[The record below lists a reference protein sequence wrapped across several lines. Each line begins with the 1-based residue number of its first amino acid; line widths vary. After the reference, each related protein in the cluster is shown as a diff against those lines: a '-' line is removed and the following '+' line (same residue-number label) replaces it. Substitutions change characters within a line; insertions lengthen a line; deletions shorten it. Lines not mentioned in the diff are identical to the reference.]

1 MTQLQFKSNIKQPI
15 FPFLSLKV
23 FCKNSR
29 TPFWGQAGKLGQ
41 CGRSMPTLTNIRP
54 GQYLWVVSRIFV
66 VCLEDICR
74 RIRPEI
80 CLQVR
85 IISHR
90 LSANDHGT
98 RQCQPFGEFYSQGCP
113 RAVHA
118 SLLQSISQTWGKQK
132 KIILGKFALNA
143 RVLVWFGNRE
153 EDKGHSWSLDG
164 KTKLKRRGW
173 GQRVFFP
180 FPRNL
185 NWTFW
190 FDLLFSECIR
200 SPHLVVWSPV
210 SMCTVDS
217 GQVHYGFSERVKR

>member
-1 MTQLQFKSNIKQPI
+1 MVSAGGPGQLWQI
-15 FPFLSLKV
+15 FV
-23 FCKNSR
+23 
-29 TPFWGQAGKLGQ
+29 
-41 CGRSMPTLTNIRP
+41 

-118 SLLQSISQTWGKQK
+118 SLLQSISQTWGKHK
-132 KIILGKFALNA
+132 KIMLGKFALNA

-153 EDKGHSWSLDG
+153 EDKGHSRSLDET
-164 KTKLKRRGW
+164 TKLKRRGW
-173 GQRVFFP
+173 GQGVFFP

-210 SMCTVDS
+210 SMCTVDRCTMGS
-217 GQVHYGFSERVKR
+217 LK